1 MKEKFINLFIKN
13 WHWKILALVAACLFW
28 YAYMNIQ
35 DPVTSENINGVKV
48 KVLNYDEFMAK
59 GNNVEFEDKSLDFN
73 NLTLNVTV
81 RGRSSLLTKLVEQKD
96 RAFNVWIDLY
106 ELSADDD
113 RLSIHYE
120 FAQAYRAAYNN
131 VQFVS
136 LYNQSY
142 YTVNV
147 DEDVSKTVPLEYQIV
162 GSPAEGYTYIE
173 NDPNTMLTPTE
184 ITVTGSQSD
193 IEEVESA
200 QIMVSVEGLK
210 ANVALS
216 EPIMYYDADGSRI
229 YLSSTVSTS
238 TDAATLYI
246 PIYQVKTIPF
256 EVRLTG
262 EAQEGYHYQNDASL
276 SIDSVVVYGQESDL
290 KEIEKISL
298 PIDLGLYTG
307 AATEVFN
314 VDDVLTSLYPNG
326 EVQYYSGSKSVRV
339 SFTVAEILEQ
349 EITVPNTQIVV
360 HGLPEGWSLNFV
372 DDGLTFAVRGTQN
385 QLSAL
390 ADQVGLIKV
399 TVSAA
404 GPKAG
409 RQELTATI
417 ALPKGPGAVLVNDS
431 VPITVELEEPVV
443 AKESEDSKTEK
454 EKE

>member
-35 DPVTSENINGVKV
+35 DPVTSETINGIKV
-48 KVLNYDEFMAK
+48 KVLNYDEFLAK
-59 GNNVEFEDKSLDFN
+59 GNNVEFDDRSLDFN

-81 RGRSSLLTKLVEQKD
+81 RGRSSLLANLVEQKD

-106 ELSADDD
+106 ELSEDDD

-120 FAQAYRAAYNN
+120 FAQTYRAAYNN

-142 YTVNV
+142 YAVNV

-184 ITVTGSQSD
+184 ITITGSQAD
-193 IEEVESA
+193 LAEVESA

-216 EPIMYYDADGSRI
+216 EPIMYYDTDGSRI

-238 TDAATLYI
+238 ADAATLYI
-246 PIYQVKTIPF
+246 PIYQVKTVPF
-256 EVRLTG
+256 EVRFTG
-262 EAQEGYHYQNDASL
+262 EAQDGYLYQNDASL
-276 SIDSVVVYGQESDL
+276 STDAVVVYGQESDL
-290 KEIEKISL
+290 KDIDVISL
-298 PIDLGLYTG
+298 PIDLNQYTG

-314 VDDVLTSLYPNG
+314 VDDVLASLYSNG
-326 EVQYYSGSKSVRV
+326 EVQYYSGSKTVRV
-339 SFTVAEILEQ
+339 SFTVAEVLEQ
-349 EITVPNTQIVV
+349 EITVPNSQIVV
-360 HGLPEGWSLNFV
+360 HGLPEGWSLSFV
-372 DDGLTFAVRGTQN
+372 DDGLTFAVRGTQS

-390 ADQVGLIKV
+390 ADQVALITV

-409 RQELTATI
+409 RQELVATI
-417 ALPKGPGAVLVNDS
+417 ALPKGPGAQLVENS
-431 VPITVELEEPVV
+431 VPIMVELEEPVV
-443 AKESEDSKTEK
+443 SDGSKSKKE
-454 EKE
+454 